1 MRLFSSGIVNGY
13 IEGRFG
19 KFADDTDKIQGVP
32 IRSIPVSWSD
42 LPKDTKSLALVM
54 QDYDAIPVCGFSWIH
69 WTIANIDPSKNELS
83 ENASRDDLSLIQGK
97 NSLASKQICGKMPE
111 NITNFYEGPQP
122 PDKDH
127 EYELTLFALDTKL
140 DLSSGF
146 MLNELIKAMR
156 GRVLDPT
163 SIYGTYRV

>member
-1 MRLFSSGIVNGY
+1 MHLFSSGIDNGY
-13 IEGRFG
+13 IEPKFG
-19 KFADDTDKIQGVP
+19 KFADASDKIQKVP

-42 LPKDTKSLALVM
+42 LPKDTKSLTLVM

-69 WTIANIDPSKNELS
+69 WIVANIDPSKNELP
-83 ENASRDDLSLIQGK
+83 ENASRDDLGLIQGQ
-97 NSLASKQICGKMPE
+97 NSLASKQICGEMPK
-111 NITNFYEGPQP
+111 ILTNFYEGPQP

-140 DLSSGF
+140 DLSPGF

-156 GRVLDPT
+156 GHILDST
-163 SIYGTYRV
+163 SIYGIYRA